1 MRAGCAILPSNW
13 LEKKNGMKNNSGFTL
28 VELIAVIAILAV
40 LLAAAA
46 PRAAGLI
53 QGARHSAAVSDA
65 RITAGAVQRYLYDV
79 KEEGRLNVR
88 TLHQLMGSQLDDP
101 EGPLAEYLSGG
112 LSDARVLSADVNL
125 RIGWLEELVY
135 ENEDTQV
142 KLTFA
147 EDGTAVVEEITD
159 K

>member
-112 LSDARVLSADVNL
+112 LSGARVLAAGVNL
-125 RIGWLEELVY
+125 RAGWLEELVY

>member
-1 MRAGCAILPSNW
+1 MRASCAILPSNW

-65 RITAGAVQRYLYDV
+65 RITAGAV
-79 KEEGRLNVR
+79 
-88 TLHQLMGSQLDDP
+88 
-101 EGPLAEYLSGG
+101 
-112 LSDARVLSADVNL
+112 LSADVNL
-125 RIGWLEELVY
+125 RTGWLEELVY